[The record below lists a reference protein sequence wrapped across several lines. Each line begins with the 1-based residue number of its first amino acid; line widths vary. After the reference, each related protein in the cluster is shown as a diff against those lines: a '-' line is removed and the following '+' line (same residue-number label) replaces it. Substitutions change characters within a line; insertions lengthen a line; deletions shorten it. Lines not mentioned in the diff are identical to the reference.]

1 MLNAVNEKDQF
12 FQTKL
17 RTCDN
22 KFHEPSFPCRNRKDP
37 SPFLMFMHHLLQMT
51 YLSTTH
57 HFHYD
62 PFLYCILG
70 KASSP
75 FLLLHPSLQL
85 STGEYTR
92 SSL

>member
-22 KFHEPSFPCRNRKDP
+22 EFHEPSFPCRNRKDP
-37 SPFLMFMHHLLQMT
+37 SPFLIVHAPSITDDLP
-51 YLSTTH
+51 
-57 HFHYD
+57 FHNPPLYYD

-70 KASSP
+70 EASSP

-85 STGEYTR
+85 STGKYTR
-92 SSL
+92 SSM